1 MQQWLIIFSALLPVL
16 SATLAQNDEL
26 REDLK
31 VFQGTNLRVKALL
44 EAMVKDPNREDM
56 YMGEAREESEA
67 LALRAL
73 VLPRR
78 VPWSAMVEKLEES
91 LGQFGEGSEMR
102 GLKRSPGEGTGE
114 ASEERRKRA
123 RNVLNHE

>member
-1 MQQWLIIFSALLPVL
+1 MQQWLIIFSALLSVL

-102 GLKRSPGEGTGE
+102 GLKRSGEGTGE